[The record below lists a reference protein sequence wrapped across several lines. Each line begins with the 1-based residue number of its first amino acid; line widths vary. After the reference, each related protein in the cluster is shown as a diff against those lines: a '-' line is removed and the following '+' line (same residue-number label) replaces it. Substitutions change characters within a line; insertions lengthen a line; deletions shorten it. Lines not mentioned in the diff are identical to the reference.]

1 MSAPRRLSQAISE
14 GDGISLIVPVS
25 DSEAAR
31 EAEAAGA
38 EVLLV
43 SSDIWGIRE
52 ATSLPLLQ
60 IDSGNDADAFV
71 LSAEALR
78 DEEVEQRYE
87 RLLARNVECVV
98 EVRDGDDLEAA
109 LERLDPDIFLLSP
122 GPDDASPAAAAER
135 VLDLLPD
142 IPAGKLA
149 IAHLLVTTREEV
161 DELERTGFDA
171 VTIGTHDVAGLASA
185 APPEV

>member
-1 MSAPRRLSQAISE
+1 MTTPRRLSQAISE
-14 GDGISLIVPVS
+14 GDGISLIVPVT
-25 DSEAAR
+25 DSEGARAAQ
-31 EAEAAGA
+31 EAGA
-38 EVLLV
+38 EGLLV
-43 SSDIWGIRE
+43 RSEVSGIRE

-60 IDSGNDADAFV
+60 IDSGGDADACV
-71 LSAEALR
+71 LWADALE

-87 RLLARNVECVV
+87 SLLARDIECVV
-98 EVRDGDDLEAA
+98 EVRDGDDLEMA

-122 GPDDASPAAAAER
+122 GPNDESPAAAAER

-171 VTIGTHDVAGLASA
+171 VTIGTDDVAGLASA